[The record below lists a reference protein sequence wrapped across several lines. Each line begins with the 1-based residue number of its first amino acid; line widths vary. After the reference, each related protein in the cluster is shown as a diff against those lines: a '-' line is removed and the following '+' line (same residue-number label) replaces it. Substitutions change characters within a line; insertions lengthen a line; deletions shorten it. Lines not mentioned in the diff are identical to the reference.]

1 MPIKNTKFRLLDNIK
16 HIKNTFGSALT
27 HHFLVMFN
35 KTLMKLGEV
44 LMDVLTLP
52 FGSFCS
58 KPMLRTKVC
67 IYELNQK
74 HIWNILNLIS
84 QYQLKKC

>member
-1 MPIKNTKFRLLDNIK
+1 
-16 HIKNTFGSALT
+16 
-27 HHFLVMFN
+27 
-35 KTLMKLGEV
+35 MKLGEV
-44 LMDVLTLP
+44 LMDVLALP

-58 KPMLRTKVC
+58 KLRLHTNVC

-84 QYQLKKC
+84 QCQLRIFLP